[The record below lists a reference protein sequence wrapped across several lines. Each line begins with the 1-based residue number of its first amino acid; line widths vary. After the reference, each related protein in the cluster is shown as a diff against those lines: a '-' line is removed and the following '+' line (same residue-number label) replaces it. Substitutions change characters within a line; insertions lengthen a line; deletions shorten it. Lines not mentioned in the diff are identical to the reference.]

1 LLFGRAGR
9 PQGECMEHETPQR
22 GWLKGGGYFRK
33 FVASFVGLVVL
44 VLAVNASLET
54 YFVYRNT
61 TDLVVKSQ
69 TEKAEGT
76 VRRIEQFLTEIERQI
91 SWATRASTTTVE
103 QRRADY
109 ALLLQ
114 QAPSIERLIQLDSS
128 GIEQL
133 RATRQDI
140 VVGSGLD
147 YSGDPRFRDAKGQ
160 LAWWSPIYFNGRIPF
175 IAIAV
180 AHSGPNAGSTV
191 AEISLKFLGD
201 FIDRAQVGADTEA
214 YIVDPSGRLLV
225 DSNPDRSLGTSLAA
239 LPQVAALL
247 GQSGERPMIGK
258 DLEEQAVLVGTAVV
272 PQRNWYIFFEQPLTR
287 ALEPVYI
294 LLYRTLWLI
303 GLGIGLSVLAGMLL
317 ARRLVTPI
325 RALQVGAR
333 QLEASNFGYRIDVQ
347 SRDEIGE
354 LANQFNRMA
363 DQLQG
368 SYGRLEQKVA
378 ERTRDL
384 AQSIGELQALEE
396 IGRTLASSLDLKAV
410 LATIVTRAVELS
422 HADAGA
428 IYAYEPARDMFE
440 LAESHGL
447 DDAFKSA
454 VRATHIAFDAGVM
467 GRWATQQKPIV
478 IPDLST
484 FTDFPLRELTVSAG
498 FNSLLFVPLAMQ
510 DRIFGALVLHRRS
523 KGEFPARTVELIQT
537 FAHQSVLAMNNAG
550 LFREVEQ
557 RGRELA
563 IASAH
568 KSQFFANMSHELR
581 TPLNAVLGYS
591 ELLADG
597 LYGPMPEKA
606 AEVLERIQSN
616 GKHLL
621 GLINDVLDLSKIEA
635 GQLTLALE
643 DYSVETMV
651 QSVVSAAGSLARNKG
666 IEVTTAVA
674 PNLPMGRGDE
684 RRLTQVLLNLVS
696 NAIKFTDAGS
706 VGIDVQAVDGQFRI
720 AVSDTGPGIAPDD
733 QQKIF
738 EEFQQVDNSSTR
750 AKGGTGLGLS
760 ISRRLVDMHGGRI
773 DLVSTVGVGS
783 TFSVIIPIRVD
794 EQREQA

>member
-1 LLFGRAGR
+1 
-9 PQGECMEHETPQR
+9 MEQDTQRR
-22 GWLKGGGYFRK
+22 GWFKGGGYFRK

-44 VLAVNASLET
+44 VLAVNANLET

-61 TDLVVKSQ
+61 TDLVAKSQ
-69 TEKAEGT
+69 AEKADGT
-76 VRRIEQFLTEIERQI
+76 ARRIEQFLTETERQI

-103 QRRADY
+103 QRRSDY
-109 ALLLQ
+109 TLLLQ
-114 QAPSIERLIQLDSS
+114 QAPSIDRLIQLDSS
-128 GIEQL
+128 GIEVL
-133 RATRQDI
+133 RATRNEI
-140 VVGSGLD
+140 VTGSGLD
-147 YSGDPRFRDAKGQ
+147 YSVDPRYRDAKGK
-160 LAWWSPIYFNGRIPF
+160 LVWWSPIYFNGRTPF
-175 IAIAV
+175 IAVAV
-180 AHSGPNAGSTV
+180 PHSGPNAGSTV
-191 AEISLKFLGD
+191 AEVSLKFLED
-201 FIDRAQVGADTEA
+201 FVEPSQVGADTEA
-214 YIVDPSGRLLV
+214 YVVDTTGRLLV
-225 DSNPDRSLGTSLAA
+225 DSKPDRSLGTNLAS

-247 GQSGERPMIGK
+247 SGNGQRLTVGK
-258 DLEEQAVLVGTAVV
+258 DLNQQSVLVGSAAV
-272 PQRNWYIFFEQPLTR
+272 PLRNWYVFFEQPMII

-303 GLGIGLSVLAGMLL
+303 VLGIVLSVIAGMVL
-317 ARRLVTPI
+317 ARRLVKPI

-354 LANQFNRMA
+354 LADQFNRMA

-384 AQSIGELQALEE
+384 AQSISELQALEE
-396 IGRTLASSLDLKAV
+396 IGRALASSLDVKAV

-428 IYAYEPARDMFE
+428 IYSYDAAHNAFE
-440 LAESHGL
+440 LAEAHGL
-447 DDAFKSA
+447 DEAFKKA
-454 VRATHIAFDAGVM
+454 VRATHIAFDASVM
-467 GRWATQQKPIV
+467 GRWTAQRAPIL
-478 IPDLST
+478 ISDLS
-484 FTDFPLRELTVSAG
+484 DAPSFPLKEITLSAG
-498 FNSLLFVPLAMQ
+498 FNSLLFVPLAMP
-510 DRIFGALVLHRRS
+510 DEIFGALVLQRRDKS
-523 KGEFPARTVELIQT
+523 EFPTRTVELIQT

-550 LFREVEQ
+550 LFRKVEQ

-563 IASAH
+563 VASAH

-597 LYGPMPEKA
+597 IYGSMPEKA

-635 GQLTLALE
+635 GQLTLSLD
-643 DYSVETMV
+643 DYSVENV
-651 QSVVSAAGSLARNKG
+651 VGSVVSAAGSLAKTKG
-666 IEVTTAVA
+666 IELTTSIA
-674 PNLPMGRGDE
+674 PGLPIGRGDE

-696 NAIKFTDAGS
+696 NAIKFTDTGK
-706 VGIDVQAVDGQFRI
+706 VQVDAKAVDGEFNI
-720 AVSDTGPGIAPDD
+720 AVRDTGPGIAPGDR
-733 QQKIF
+733 QKIF

-760 ISRRLVDMHGGRI
+760 ISRRFIDMHGGRI

-783 TFSVIIPIRVD
+783 TFSVVIPVRVD
-794 EQREQA
+794 EQRESA

>member
-1 LLFGRAGR
+1 
-9 PQGECMEHETPQR
+9 MEQETERR
-22 GWLKGGGYFRK
+22 GWFRGGGYFRM

-61 TDLVVKSQ
+61 TDLVVRSQ
-69 TEKAEGT
+69 AEKAGGT
-76 VRRIEQFLTEIERQI
+76 ARRIEQFLTEIERQI

-103 QRRADY
+103 QRRSDY
-109 ALLLQ
+109 VLLLQ
-114 QAPSIERLIQLDSS
+114 QAPSIDRLIQLDSA

-133 RATRQDI
+133 RATRNEI
-140 VVGSGLD
+140 VTGSGMD
-147 YSGDPRFRDAKGQ
+147 FSVDPRYRDAKGKVV
-160 LAWWSPIYFNGRIPF
+160 WWSPIYFNGRTPF
-175 IAIAV
+175 IAVAV
-180 AHSGPNAGSTV
+180 AHSGPKAGSTV
-191 AEISLKFLGD
+191 AELSLKFLENFVD
-201 FIDRAQVGADTEA
+201 PSQVGTDTEA
-214 YIVDPSGRLLV
+214 YVVDMTGRLLV
-225 DSNPDRSLGTSLAA
+225 DSKPDRGLGTSLAG
-239 LPQVAALL
+239 LPQVAAQLRGV
-247 GQSGERPMIGK
+247 GQRVTMGN
-258 DLEEQAVLVGTAVV
+258 DLNQESVLVGAAIV
-272 PQRNWYIFFEQPLTR
+272 PQRNWHVFFEQPMTT
-287 ALEPVYI
+287 ALQPVYI
-294 LLYRTLWLI
+294 LFFRTLWLI
-303 GLGIGLSVLAGMLL
+303 ALGIVLSVIAGMLL

-354 LANQFNRMA
+354 LADQFNRMA

-384 AQSIGELQALEE
+384 AQSISELQALEE
-396 IGRTLASSLDLKAV
+396 IGRALASSLDHKAV
-410 LATIVTRAVELS
+410 LATIVARAVELS

-428 IYAYEPARDMFE
+428 IYSFDARRNMFE
-440 LAESHGL
+440 LAEAHGL
-447 DDAFKSA
+447 DEAFQKA
-454 VRATHIAFDAGVM
+454 VRATHITFDASVM
-467 GRWATQQKPIV
+467 GRWSTQRAPIL
-478 IPDLST
+478 IPDLSSSP
-484 FTDFPLRELTVSAG
+484 DFPLRELTLSLG

-510 DRIFGALVLHRRS
+510 DQVFGALVLQRRDV
-523 KGEFPARTVELIQT
+523 GEFPTRTVELIQT

-563 IASAH
+563 VASAH

-597 LYGPMPEKA
+597 IYGAIPDKA

-635 GQLTLALE
+635 GQLILSLD
-643 DYSVETMV
+643 DYSVESMV
-651 QSVVSAAGSLARNKG
+651 SSVVSAAGSLAKTKG
-666 IEVTTAVA
+666 IELTTIIA
-674 PNLPMGRGDE
+674 PDLPMGRGDE

-696 NAIKFTDAGS
+696 NAIKFTDTGK
-706 VGIDVQAVDGQFRI
+706 VEIDAKAVDGEFII
-720 AVSDTGPGIAPDD
+720 AVRDTGLGIGPAD

-760 ISRRLVDMHGGRI
+760 ISRRFIDMHGGHI

-783 TFSVIIPIRVD
+783 TFSIVIPVRV
-794 EQREQA
+794 EKQKESA